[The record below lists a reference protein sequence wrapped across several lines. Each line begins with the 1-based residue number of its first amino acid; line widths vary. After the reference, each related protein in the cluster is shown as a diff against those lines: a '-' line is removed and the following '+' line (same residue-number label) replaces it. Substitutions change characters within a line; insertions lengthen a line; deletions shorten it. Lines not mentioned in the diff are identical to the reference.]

1 MDKSVFLDTSYI
13 LALVFQDDDFHKIA
27 NNISNKISSE
37 RINVLT
43 TELILIEI
51 ADSLSKV
58 KFRQECI
65 ITIEKL
71 RKFETV
77 VDITQD
83 RMKTAWSL
91 YEKMS
96 DKEWGFTDCYSFVV
110 MKKYDIKQALT
121 TDKHFEQA
129 GFERLLK

>member
-13 LALVFQDDDFHKIA
+13 LALVFQDDDYYKIT
-27 NNISNKISSE
+27 NDTSKKISSE
-37 RINVLT
+37 KINIVT
-43 TELILIEI
+43 TELVLIEI

-58 KFRQECI
+58 KFRKESI

-77 VDITQD
+77 VNTTQD
-83 RMKTAWSL
+83 RIAKAWSL
-91 YEKMS
+91 YEKMT
-96 DKEWGFTDCYSFVV
+96 DKEWGLTDCYSFVI
-110 MKKYDIKQALT
+110 MKEFDIKQALT
-121 TDKHFEQA
+121 TDKHFDQG